1 MTIEITV
8 KTKQKIS
15 KVEKIDDKTYK
26 VFVKST
32 PTQNKANIEIVKLLS
47 DYFNVA
53 KSNIKIK
60 LGGKLSVLSNPAFSK
75 SPMDFIM
82 FLILSKASLSSLA
95 L

>member
-1 MTIEITV
+1 MIIEITV
-8 KTKQKIS
+8 KTKQKTS

-53 KSNIKIK
+53 KSDIKIK
-60 LGGKLSVLSNPAFSK
+60 LGKTSSK
-75 SPMDFIM
+75 KVVEIT
-82 FLILSKASLSSLA
+82 
-95 L
+95 